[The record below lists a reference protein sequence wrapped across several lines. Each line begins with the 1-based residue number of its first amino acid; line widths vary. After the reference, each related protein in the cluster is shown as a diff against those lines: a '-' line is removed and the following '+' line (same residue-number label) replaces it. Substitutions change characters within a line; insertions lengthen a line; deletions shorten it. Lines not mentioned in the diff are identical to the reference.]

1 MSTPDWKQY
10 VRRHLPPLGLSG
22 ASEQEI
28 VEEIAQQL
36 DDAHSEAIS
45 RGLAREQAEA
55 HVVAQISDWNAL
67 AQGIRRAT
75 EPIAAQISANV
86 PENWREAMHEENFRK
101 RRGGNMFADI
111 FQDLRYAFRVLSKTP
126 GFTVI
131 AVLTLALGI
140 GANTALFS
148 VINAVLLRTLPV
160 HDPQELV
167 VLSNPTAS
175 GQMAGLQTDERTFF
189 TYHEFEGLR
198 DNNQVLSG
206 IFAFSSSQSSVPVA
220 IAPPDPGSPTQI
232 EMVSGGYF
240 GVLGANAELGH
251 TFSTEADQGRNGFP
265 QAVLSYAFW
274 ERRMQGDPAV
284 IGKKIRIRQTVF
296 DVIGVMPPTF
306 TGVVVGS
313 APDMWIPVT
322 MRQAMLPGPDR
333 LTQPPAQVRRYMFL
347 HVVGRLKPGVNLAQ
361 ANASLNI
368 TFHNLLEVDGTTIAD
383 SQRRTQ
389 LMNAHINLRD
399 ARHGLSSVRGE
410 YQKPLFILMGLVGLL
425 LLLACANVANLF
437 LARASG
443 RERELAVRVALGSNR
458 GRLVRQLLTESVLL
472 SAAGATAGLLLAQ
485 WGDRLLLK
493 LVSEGPT
500 LIPLDTSLDAAV
512 LAFTFGVMLFT
523 GILFGLIPALRATRL
538 DLNLVLRGAARS
550 ISGAEHGGRRLPMG
564 KILVGTQVAI
574 SLLLLVTA
582 GLFVRSLQKLAEVP
596 LGYDAEHLLLF
607 GMNPLSDG
615 YQQTTIPPL
624 FDQLLAKIKT
634 IPGVRSAS
642 LSENGLFSGN
652 DSGDD
657 ISIVGSTP
665 KSGQEM
671 GLALDEA
678 GPGYFQTIGIPV
690 LAGRDVESRD
700 TAGTRHMWLNH
711 SMSKYFFG
719 GTSPLGQHIVVH
731 YSFGDIEYDVVGV
744 VGDAKYNDLRGETDR
759 RGYFSYFDPPVPL
772 NDATFEVR
780 AAGDDSAVISAVRQ
794 VIHETDAGLPIPQFL
809 TIPALIDSYLVRD
822 KLTAR
827 LSTFFGIVAMV
838 LACIGLYGVLSY
850 NVTRRTGEMG
860 VRMALGAQRSGILRL
875 VIRDALVVT
884 GIGVLVGLGSSWAAT
899 RVLGS
904 MLFGLSPRDPVT
916 MIAAAA
922 VLVAVATLA
931 AFIPA
936 WRASRV
942 DPMTALRYE

>member
-1 MSTPDWKQY
+1 MRDWKQY
-10 VRRHLPPLGLSG
+10 VREHLPPLGLSG
-22 ASEQEI
+22 AREQEI

-36 DDAHSEAIS
+36 DDAYSDAIS
-45 RGLAREQAEA
+45 RGLTREQAEA
-55 HVVAQISDWNAL
+55 HAIAQIPDWNSL
-67 AQGIRRAT
+67 ARDIRRAEQPVT
-75 EPIAAQISANV
+75 EKVSSAI
-86 PENWREAMHEENFRK
+86 PESWRDAMHEKNIRS

-126 GFTVI
+126 GFTAV

-148 VINAVLLRTLPV
+148 VVNAVLLRPLPV
-160 HDPQELV
+160 HSPQELV

-175 GQMAGLQTDERTFF
+175 GQMAGLQSDERTFF

-198 DNNQVLSG
+198 DNNQVFSG
-206 IFAFSSSQSSVPVA
+206 IFAFSSSQSVAPVS
-220 IAPPDPGSPTQI
+220 IAPSEPGSLTQV

-240 GVLGANAELGH
+240 GVLGAGAELGH
-251 TFSTEADQGRNGFP
+251 TFSTEVDQGRNGFP

-274 ERRMQGDPAV
+274 QQRMHGDPAV
-284 IGKKIRIRQTVF
+284 VGKKIRIRQTVF

-306 TGVVVGS
+306 TGIVVGN

-322 MRQAMLPGPDR
+322 MRQAVLPGPDR
-333 LTQPPAQVRRYMFL
+333 LTQPPAQARRYMFF
-347 HVVGRLKPGVNLAQ
+347 HIVGRLKPGVSLAQ
-361 ANASLNI
+361 ANTSLNV
-368 TFHNLLEVDGTTIAD
+368 TFHNLLELDGSTIAD

-472 SAAGATAGLLLAQ
+472 SAVGAAAGLLLAQ

-500 LIPLDTSLDAAV
+500 PIPLDTSLDATV

-538 DLNLVLRGAARS
+538 DLNLVLRGAARN
-550 ISGAEHGGRRLPMG
+550 ISGADRGAGRLPMG

-574 SLLLLVTA
+574 SLLLLITA
-582 GLFVRSLQKLAEVP
+582 GLFVRSLQKLTQVP
-596 LGYDAEHLLLF
+596 LGYDPEHLLLI

-615 YQQTTIPPL
+615 YQQASIPPL

-665 KSGQEM
+665 RSGQDM
-671 GLALDEA
+671 NISLDEA

-700 TAGTRHMWLNH
+700 SAGTHHMWLNQ

-719 GTSPLGQHIVVH
+719 GASPLGQHIAVH

-759 RGYFSYFDPPVPL
+759 RGYFSYFDPPIAL
-772 NDATFEVR
+772 TDATIEVR
-780 AAGDDSAVISAVRQ
+780 TAGDDAAVISAVRQ
-794 VIHETDAGLPIPQFL
+794 AIHETNAGLATLQFQ

-822 KLTAR
+822 KLIAR

-860 VRMALGAQRSGILRL
+860 VRMALGAQRSGILQL
-875 VIRDALVVT
+875 VIRDALLVT
-884 GIGVLVGLGSSWAAT
+884 AIGVLVGLGAALAAT
-899 RVLGS
+899 RVLSS

-916 MIAAAA
+916 MIASA
-922 VLVAVATLA
+922 VVLIAVATLA

>member
-1 MSTPDWKQY
+1 MRDWKQY
-10 VRRHLPPLGLSG
+10 VREHLPPLGLSG
-22 ASEQEI
+22 AREQEI

-36 DDAHSEAIS
+36 DDAFSESIA
-45 RGLAREQAEA
+45 RGASPAEAEVHAGAQIPDWNSLARE
-55 HVVAQISDWNAL
+55 L
-67 AQGIRRAT
+67 RRAEQPVT
-75 EPIAAQISANV
+75 EKVSAGI
-86 PENWREAMHEENFRK
+86 PENWREAIYEENIRK
-101 RRGGNMFADI
+101 SKGGNMFADI

-126 GFTVI
+126 GFTAI

-148 VINAVLLRTLPV
+148 VVNAVLLRTLPV
-160 HDPQELV
+160 HDPQQLV
-167 VLSNPTAS
+167 ALSNPTAS
-175 GQMAGLQTDERTFF
+175 GQRAGLETDERTFF

-206 IFAFSSSQSSVPVA
+206 IFAFSSAQASAPVS
-220 IAPPDPGSPTQI
+220 IAPSEPGSPAQI
-232 EMVSGGYF
+232 ELVSGGYF
-240 GVLGANAELGH
+240 SVLGVRAELGH
-251 TFSTEADQGRNGFP
+251 TFSTEVDQGRNGFP

-274 ERRMQGDPAV
+274 QRRMQGDPAV
-284 IGKKIRIRQTVF
+284 IGRKIRIRQSVF

-306 TGVVVGS
+306 TGIVVGS
-313 APDMWIPVT
+313 APEIWTPVT
-322 MRQAMLPGPDR
+322 MRQAIFPGPDR
-333 LTQPPAQVRRYMFL
+333 LTQPPAQVRRYMFF
-347 HVVGRLKPGVNLAQ
+347 HIVGRLKPGVSLAQ

-368 TFHNLLEVDGTTIAD
+368 TFHNLLELDGSTIAD

-389 LMNAHINLRD
+389 LMDAHLNVRD

-458 GRLVRQLLTESVLL
+458 GRLVRQLLTESILL
-472 SAAGATAGLLLAQ
+472 SAAGAVAGLLLAQ

-500 LIPLDTSLDAAV
+500 TIPLDTRLDATV

-538 DLNLVLRGAARS
+538 DLNLVLRGAARN
-550 ISGAEHGGRRLPMG
+550 ISGADRGARRLPMG
-564 KILVGTQVAI
+564 KVLVGTQVAI

-582 GLFVRSLQKLAEVP
+582 GLFVRSLQKLTEVP
-596 LGYDAEHLLLF
+596 LGYNAEHLVLF

-615 YQQTTIPPL
+615 YQQATIPPL

-642 LSENGLFSGN
+642 LSENGLFSGS

-665 KSGQEM
+665 KAGQEM
-671 GLALDEA
+671 GVALDEV
-678 GPGYFQTIGIPV
+678 GPAYFQTIGIPV

-700 TAGTRHMWLNH
+700 TAGTRHMWLNQ
-711 SMSKYFFG
+711 SMSNYFFG
-719 GTSPLGQHIVVH
+719 GTSPLGRHIVVH
-731 YSFGDIEYDVVGV
+731 YSFADIEYDVVGV

-759 RGYFSYFDPPVPL
+759 RGYFSYFDPPGPL
-772 NDATFEVR
+772 NGVTFEVR
-780 AAGDDSAVISAVRQ
+780 AAGDDAAVISAVRQ
-794 VIHETDAGLPIPQFL
+794 VIHETNAGLTTPQFL
-809 TIPALIDSYLVRD
+809 TIPALIDAYLVRD

-860 VRMALGAQRSGILRL
+860 VRMALGAQRSGILQL

-884 GIGVLVGLGSSWAAT
+884 AIGILVGLGAAWAAT

-916 MIAAAA
+916 MIGAA
-922 VLVAVATLA
+922 VVLIAVAALA

>member
-1 MSTPDWKQY
+1 MSTRDWKQF
-10 VRRHLPPLGLSG
+10 VREHLPPLGLTG
-22 ASEQEI
+22 AREQEI
-28 VEEIAQQL
+28 FEEIAQQL
-36 DDAHSEAIS
+36 DDAFSEGIS
-45 RGLAREQAEA
+45 HGLTREQAEEHA
-55 HVVAQISDWNAL
+55 VAQIPDWNSL
-67 AQGIRRAT
+67 ARDIRRAEQPVT
-75 EPIAAQISANV
+75 EKVSASI
-86 PENWREAMHEENFRK
+86 PESWREVMHEENIRS

-126 GFTVI
+126 GFTAI

-148 VINAVLLRTLPV
+148 VVNAVLLRPLPV
-160 HDPQELV
+160 RDPQQLV
-167 VLSNPTAS
+167 ALSNPTAS
-175 GQMAGLQTDERTFF
+175 GQIAGLQTDERTFF

-206 IFAFSSSQSSVPVA
+206 IFAFSSSQSLAPVS
-220 IAPPDPGSPTQI
+220 IAPSEPGSLTQV

-240 GVLGANAELGH
+240 GVLGVSAELGH
-251 TFSTEADQGRNGFP
+251 TFSTEVDQGRNGFP
-265 QAVLSYAFW
+265 QVVLSHAFW
-274 ERRMQGDPAV
+274 QRRMQADPAV

-306 TGVVVGS
+306 TGIVVGS
-313 APDMWIPVT
+313 APEIWTPVT
-322 MRQAMLPGPDR
+322 MRQAIFPGPDR
-333 LTQPPAQVRRYMFL
+333 LTQPPAQVRRYMFF
-347 HVVGRLKPGVNLAQ
+347 HIVGRLKPGVSLAQ
-361 ANASLNI
+361 ANTSLNV
-368 TFHNLLEVDGTTIAD
+368 TFHNLLELDGSTIAD

-389 LMNAHINLRD
+389 LMDAHINLRD

-410 YQKPLFILMGLVGLL
+410 YEKPLFILMGLVGLL

-458 GRLVRQLLTESVLL
+458 GRLVRQLLTESILL
-472 SAAGATAGLLLAQ
+472 SAVGAAAGLLLAQ

-500 LIPLDTSLDAAV
+500 LIPLDTRLDATV
-512 LAFTFGVMLFT
+512 LAFTLGMMLFT

-538 DLNLVLRGAARS
+538 DLNLVLRGAARN
-550 ISGAEHGGRRLPMG
+550 ISGADRGAGRLPMG

-574 SLLLLVTA
+574 SLLLLITA
-582 GLFVRSLQKLAEVP
+582 GLFVRSLQKLTQVP
-596 LGYDAEHLLLF
+596 LGYEAEHLLLI

-615 YQQTTIPPL
+615 YQQASIPPL

-657 ISIVGSTP
+657 ISIVGSIP
-665 KSGQEM
+665 KSGQDM
-671 GLALDEA
+671 NISLDEA

-700 TAGTRHMWLNH
+700 TAGTRHMWLNQ

-719 GTSPLGQHIVVH
+719 AASPLGQHIAVH

-759 RGYFSYFDPPVPL
+759 RGYFSYFDPPIAL
-772 NDATFEVR
+772 TDATIEVR
-780 AAGDDSAVISAVRQ
+780 TAGDDAAVISAVRQ
-794 VIHETDAGLPIPQFL
+794 VIHETNAGLATLQFQ

-822 KLTAR
+822 KLIAR

-850 NVTRRTGEMG
+850 NVSRRIGEMG
-860 VRMALGAQRSGILRL
+860 VRMALGAQRFGILQL
-875 VIRDALVVT
+875 VIRDALLVT
-884 GIGVLVGLGSSWAAT
+884 VIGVAVGLGAALAAT

-916 MIAAAA
+916 MIVAA
-922 VLVAVATLA
+922 VVLIAVATLA
-931 AFIPA
+931 AFVPA